1 MSPRRE
7 RSWEDV
13 NAEYRDFVQRFG
25 DDDAGDERGRGRS
38 TRRHGEGEGE
48 AEAHGA
54 YRGMAHVDSGLAD
67 MELAGVGGNE
77 GVVAWDGRVVGF
89 AHVEEE
95 EEEPDGAKVEGGG
108 GEEVVETDG
117 LGKEERE
124 KERGHGMEDLQNAG
138 INIDSLHN
146 PSREDGRPV

>member
-1 MSPRRE
+1 
-7 RSWEDV
+7 
-13 NAEYRDFVQRFG
+13 
-25 DDDAGDERGRGRS
+25 
-38 TRRHGEGEGE
+38 
-48 AEAHGA
+48 
-54 YRGMAHVDSGLAD
+54 MAHVDSGLAD

-108 GEEVVETDG
+108 GGEVVEKDG
-117 LGKEERE
+117 LGKEEGG
-124 KERGHGMEDLQNAG
+124 KEGGHGMENLQNVG